1 MGNHCIQGSKTA
13 SLKSWKF
20 RVNVRTLEM
29 VTNFTKIRMV
39 NSPVMHLNLAY
50 GSVIPGTLALWRKS
64 DLMAYAQGG

>member
-1 MGNHCIQGSKTA
+1 
-13 SLKSWKF
+13 
-20 RVNVRTLEM
+20 M